1 MVRCRCCK
9 EIGHKIENC
18 SRDPNIKTVNKKLLD
33 EEAQR
38 VKKMEHK
45 EYKRFFA
52 ETKVTT
58 THLLKACTT
67 VPMIYPDSNTIGLGI
82 VEKRKQMNKNEEL
95 VKQYEHQLFHRGI
108 MKFDD
113 VNYEAYN
120 DNILKV
126 DPAEQED
133 EPDAGVS
140 IISKKPDLAPIDNQS
155 NHLSQKQL
163 DQMNAEEFVHNETNI
178 LTPEETDKI
187 QKAKQFE
194 IYKKQKAEK
203 DKERAALEKKKKSKK
218 EQDDGKE
225 PNTPTE
231 DNGEQSDEPD

>member
-1 MVRCRCCK
+1 
-9 EIGHKIENC
+9 
-18 SRDPNIKTVNKKLLD
+18 
-33 EEAQR
+33 
-38 VKKMEHK
+38 
-45 EYKRFFA
+45 
-52 ETKVTT
+52 
-58 THLLKACTT
+58 
-67 VPMIYPDSNTIGLGI
+67 
-82 VEKRKQMNKNEEL
+82 
-95 VKQYEHQLFHRGI
+95 

-113 VNYEAYN
+113 VNYNAYN

-126 DPAEQED
+126 DPAEQD
-133 EPDAGVS
+133 DGPDAGGS
-140 IISKKPDLAPIDNQS
+140 IKSKKPDLGPLDSQS

-203 DKERAALEKKKKSKK
+203 DRERAALEKKKKAKK
-218 EQDDGKE
+218 DQDDDKE
-225 PNTPTE
+225 AHTPTE